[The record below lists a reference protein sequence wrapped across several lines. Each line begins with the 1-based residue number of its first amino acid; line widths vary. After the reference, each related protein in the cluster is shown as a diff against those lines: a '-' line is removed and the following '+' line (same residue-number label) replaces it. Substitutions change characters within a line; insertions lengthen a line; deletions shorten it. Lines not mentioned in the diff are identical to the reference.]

1 MNQSFNICTVG
12 AMAQRNKMDII
23 GNNIANVNTTAYKY
37 KSANFTDLLY
47 NNIHKHDDN
56 DTLKKNTGA
65 KIVSADT
72 EYVQGSFMPTDGAL
86 DFAIAGDG
94 YFVIENKAG
103 DRFYTRDGAFD
114 LVNEGD
120 GTFALLT
127 GSGDYVLDKNLNKII
142 VDNIHEIDS
151 RDFALVRFNNREGMV
166 SVGDN
171 KVIPSA
177 KNGEPEFDYESKI
190 LDKTLEA
197 SNVDIAAEMTDV
209 IQAQR
214 AYQLNLRMITT
225 SDEIQQTINNLR

>member
-1 MNQSFNICTVG
+1 MNQSFNICSVG

-23 GNNIANVNTTAYKY
+23 GNNIANVNTVGYKY

-47 NNIHKHDDN
+47 NNIHLHDDS
-56 DTLKKNTGA
+56 DTLKKNTGS

-72 EYVQGSFMPTDGAL
+72 ENVQGSFMPTGNSL

-94 YFVIENKAG
+94 YFVVEDKAG
-103 DRFYTRDGAFD
+103 DRFYTRDGSFQ

-127 GSGDYVLDKNLNKII
+127 ASGDYVLDNDLNKII
-142 VDNIHEIDS
+142 VNNVSEVDS
-151 RDFALVRFNNREGMV
+151 DKFALVRFNNREGIV

-171 KVIPSA
+171 KMIPAA
-177 KNGEPEFDYESKI
+177 KNGAPEFDTVSTIMKG
-190 LDKTLEA
+190 TLEA
-197 SNVDIAAEMTDV
+197 SNVDLAAEMTDV

-214 AYQLNLRMITT
+214 AYQLNLRMVSV
-225 SDEIQQTINNLR
+225 SDEIQQTINSLR

>member
-37 KSANFTDLLY
+37 RNANFTDLLY

-65 KIVSADT
+65 KVVSADM
-72 EYVQGSFMPTDGAL
+72 ECVQGSFMPTGGAL

-94 YFVIENKAG
+94 YFVTEDKSGN
-103 DRFYTRDGAFD
+103 RFYTRDGAFN

-120 GTFALLT
+120 GSFALLT
-127 GSGDYVLDKNLNKII
+127 NSGDYVLDKDLNKII

-151 RDFALVRFNNREGMV
+151 RDFALVRFNNREGMI
-166 SVGDN
+166 SAGDN
-171 KVIPSA
+171 RVVPSA
-177 KNGEPEFDYESKI
+177 KNGEAEFDYESKI